1 MRLHFLVIVFS
12 WLWSL
17 SALAQSNDLP
27 NGNFE
32 GWQDTFAY
40 AVPEGYVTTS
50 NSWGLMPFGVSNV
63 IRSENAFSGNYALE
77 VRTVDDNGQAIPGVA
92 MNASESGGFY
102 SGGFAYNQEP
112 DSLFGR
118 YRYHA
123 ANGDSVSIEVIFKRN
138 GDVKNYSRFAFEG
151 TQNQWTAFAFPIPV
165 LPPLPFGNYDTVV
178 FRFQSS
184 SPHVAQPNIGNFLA
198 VDSMRFS
205 NVFYQPDNM
214 DFEDWDVFYPG
225 WEPNDWYTINRTF
238 QMLGMNRYAR
248 ASSDSYFGNFA
259 LRVKGEFLP
268 IGSIRLG
275 YVTLNPDYDLGSP
288 GAATAHEITVA
299 PDSVCFY
306 YKYSDASNTGEQG
319 YVQLDFYQNGAS
331 LNGVTINLP
340 EVQNYTRFGQALP
353 SFGGFTP
360 SHMNAV
366 ISAIDPNGFSAG
378 VGNELWID
386 GITFFC
392 GSMAL
397 TEKELQEGLWFP
409 NPARDQIQLTEKLM
423 DNRPNQIRILDSNGR
438 EIRKKSFRGNQIEL
452 DLPTGVYTVEFFRNE
467 TLIVRGRLVIASD

>member
-1 MRLHFLVIVFS
+1 MQLRLFILFFS
-12 WLWSL
+12 LLWACTVTS
-17 SALAQSNDLP
+17 QNNDIP

-40 AVPEGYVTTS
+40 AIPEGYVTTS
-50 NSWGLMPFGVSNV
+50 NSWGLSPRGVSNV

-77 VRTVDDNGQAIPGVA
+77 VRTVDSDGSIVPGIA
-92 MNASESGGFY
+92 MNATESGGLFY
-102 SGGFAYNQEP
+102 GGFPYNQEP
-112 DSLFGR
+112 DTLYGR
-118 YRYHA
+118 CRYHA
-123 ANGDSVSIEVIFKRN
+123 SNGDSVSIEVIFKRN
-138 GDVKNYSRFAFEG
+138 GDVKNYSRFAFTG
-151 TQNQWTAFAFPIPV
+151 TQSQWTAFALPIPV

-184 SPHVAQPNIGNFLA
+184 SPHISQPNVGNFLA

-214 DFEDWDVFYPG
+214 GFEDWDIYYPG

-238 QMLGMNRYAR
+238 QMLGVNRYAR

-259 LRVKGEFLP
+259 LHVKGEFLP

-288 GAATAHEITVA
+288 GASSAYPIAVA

-306 YKYSDASNTGEQG
+306 YKYSDVSNTGEEG

-331 LNGVTINLP
+331 LNGVTMNLP
-340 EVQNYTRFGQALP
+340 EVGTYTRFGQALP
-353 SFGGFTP
+353 SFGGFVPT
-360 SHMNAV
+360 HMNAV
-366 ISAIDPNGFSAG
+366 ISAIDPNGFSSG

-386 GITFFC
+386 GITFYC
-392 GSMAL
+392 GSMEL
-397 TEKELQEGLWFP
+397 TEAELQEGLWYP
-409 NPARDQIQLTEKLM
+409 NPAD
-423 DNRPNQIRILDSNGR
+423 
-438 EIRKKSFRGNQIEL
+438 
-452 DLPTGVYTVEFFRNE
+452 
-467 TLIVRGRLVIASD
+467 